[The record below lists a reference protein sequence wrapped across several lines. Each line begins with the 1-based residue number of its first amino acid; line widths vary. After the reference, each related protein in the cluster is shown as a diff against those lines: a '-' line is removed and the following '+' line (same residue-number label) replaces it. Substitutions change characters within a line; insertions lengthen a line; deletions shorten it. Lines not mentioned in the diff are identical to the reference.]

1 MSNSVFPSLLT
12 MLLLTKVIKSPDYY
26 SIGGKCMP
34 LEGDISR
41 RAVRKHVNEQKTR
54 TIGEERPVTQ
64 SLTHN

>member
-1 MSNSVFPSLLT
+1 
-12 MLLLTKVIKSPDYY
+12 
-26 SIGGKCMP
+26 MP